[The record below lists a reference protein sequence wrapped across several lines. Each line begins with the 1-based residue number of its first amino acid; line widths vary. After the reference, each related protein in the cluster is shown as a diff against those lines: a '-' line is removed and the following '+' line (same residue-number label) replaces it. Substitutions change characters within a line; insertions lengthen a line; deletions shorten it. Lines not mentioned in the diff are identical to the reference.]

1 MVKKKLEDI
10 TAEEVDQ
17 MMLLR
22 FGQHVDSNAQ
32 PAFLSYSQIGNLYK
46 MSATSARTLI
56 LRRISE
62 RARQHLG
69 SSLAQDAENEERPK
83 AKLKRFR
90 FRFLRPEQLAWI
102 CSAETL

>member
-17 MMLLR
+17 LMLLR

-32 PAFLSYSQIGNLYK
+32 PAFLSYFELGRLHK
-46 MSATSARTLI
+46 MSATSVRTLI

-69 SSLAQDAENEERPK
+69 SSLAQDAENE
-83 AKLKRFR
+83 
-90 FRFLRPEQLAWI
+90 
-102 CSAETL
+102 